1 MAAAVATGGRRHALT
16 VAVAA
21 AAGGAL
27 PLPQWQAQW
36 QAGTTGDRLIMMKMM
51 MKMKTPGRS
60 RKRGSSWRGTAGRLL
75 SLAGCRAGSG
85 TG

>member
-27 PLPQWQAQW
+27 PLPQWQTQW
-36 QAGTTGDRLIMMKMM
+36 RAGTTGDRLIMMLMM
-51 MKMKTPGRS
+51 MKTPGRS

-75 SLAGCRAGSG
+75 CLAGCRAGSG